1 MWKPYFLPFA
11 EWRLTCVLP
20 QDMAAPLLRF
30 RPIRHVLITKTDMD
44 IGKLLEW

>member
-1 MWKPYFLPFA
+1 MWKPYFLTFA

-20 QDMAAPLLRF
+20 QDMAAPLRF